1 VVESIDT
8 FGKRYIN
15 ICKFL
20 QKLVKIYKSLQEDFE
35 ISGKFGLKD
44 FEDKA
49 GKVSKTSCRSLEK
62 VLYLNTNLFDIVKTL
77 VRFRIICIAGNPD
90 VNWGCRIFM

>member
-1 VVESIDT
+1 
-8 FGKRYIN
+8 
-15 ICKFL
+15 L

-62 VLYLNTNLFDIVKTL
+62 VLSLNTIFLTL
-77 VRFRIICIAGNPD
+77 LKH
-90 VNWGCRIFM
+90 

>member
-1 VVESIDT
+1 
-8 FGKRYIN
+8 
-15 ICKFL
+15 L

-35 ISGKFGLKD
+35 ISGKFGQKD

-62 VLYLNTNLFDIVKTL
+62 VLSLNTNLGDRGKTGG
-77 VRFRIICIAGNPD
+77 RGRRRGMAGKPD
-90 VNWGCRIFM
+90 GNWGCRIFM